1 MDTQREATVPEIPM
15 GAETSAGWKV
25 IALERLPIPY
35 RWTAVA
41 LVLFAVFGQALDYTL
56 DNPALYPL
64 NADVLTSKL
73 VLIVLFVYV
82 LVFMR
87 VLKREGLK
95 CLVLLRPVVET
106 TDARYDDCAR
116 RMINATGLV
125 EMLLS
130 VVSVVVVVGLFL
142 LPPSELLAKAAG
154 QRIPALF
161 VAVISLNY
169 VLLGWLLLS
178 LVYAAIRYARGL
190 RCLAGQPLAV
200 NAFDPTNLLPAGR
213 LSLLYSMAAA
223 GLVLIPL
230 VLLGP
235 PTRGGYVVIPLS
247 IATLLA
253 LFVPLWGVHRQ
264 INATKHRVL
273 RNIHDQ
279 LMQVQVRLLD
289 LSTPEAQELV
299 ALSQRTTTLVSLRT
313 LIVQAPSWPFRN
325 EAAIFRATVAALSP
339 LVYVVLTQ
347 LVIKYVV
354 PLFGR

>member
-1 MDTQREATVPEIPM
+1 MELQREAAVPENPM
-15 GAETSAGWKV
+15 GAEISAGWKV

-41 LVLFAVFGQALDYTL
+41 LILFAVFGQALDYVL
-56 DNPALYPL
+56 DNPALRPL
-64 NADVLTSKL
+64 KAGQLTSKL
-73 VLIVLFVYV
+73 VLVVLFVYV

-87 VLKREGLK
+87 ILKREGLK
-95 CLVLLRPVVET
+95 CLVLLRPAVET
-106 TDARYDDCAR
+106 SDAGYDDCAR
-116 RMINATGLV
+116 RMISARGLV
-125 EMLLS
+125 ELLLLA
-130 VVSVVVVVGLFL
+130 VSVVFVVGLFL

-154 QRIPALF
+154 QRSPALF
-161 VAVISLNY
+161 VTVISLNY

-178 LVYAAIRYARGL
+178 LVYAAIRFARGL
-190 RCLAGQPLAV
+190 HCLAGKPLAV

-213 LSLLYSMAAA
+213 LSLLYSVAAA

-247 IATLLA
+247 MVTLLA
-253 LFVPLWGVHRQ
+253 LFVPLWGVHLQ

-289 LSTPEAQELV
+289 VSAPEAQELV
-299 ALSQRTTTLVSLRT
+299 ALSQRTTTLVSLRA

-325 EAAIFRATVAALSP
+325 EAAIFRASVAALSP

-347 LVIKYVV
+347 LVMRYVV